1 MKRDARALGATTLLL
16 ILAFCGCGYGSE
28 RRYQGEGRLTVL
40 HRVPATTMKIDFPDF
55 QFDRPLHATY
65 RVAGLPPSNY
75 SYSVGL
81 AVEGPIGR
89 FLPTGSNWPGSQASL
104 RLRLLDAGGRPIVDC
119 GGELYRFNWH
129 SIEGDRPFS
138 RARASS
144 PDVPGVQCVSEFEV
158 SGAQTP
164 ATLVV
169 AYEPEPNSPAV
180 PACVRITSTSWN

>member
-1 MKRDARALGATTLLL
+1 MKRNAMALGAKTLLSV
-16 ILAFCGCGYGSE
+16 LAFCGCGYGGE
-28 RRYQGEGRLTVL
+28 KAYQGEGRLTVL
-40 HRVPATTMKIDFPDF
+40 HRVPATAMKIDFPDF
-55 QFDRPLHATY
+55 QFDKPLHATY

-81 AVEGPIGR
+81 AVEGPIER
-89 FLPTGSNWPGSQASL
+89 FLPTGSDWPGSQASL
-104 RLRLLDAGGRPIVDC
+104 HLRLLDNGGRPIVDC
-119 GGELYRFNWH
+119 SGELYRFNWH

-144 PDVPGVQCVSEFEV
+144 PEMAGAQCMSEFEV
-158 SGAQTP
+158 SNAQAP

-180 PACVRITSTSWN
+180 PACVRITSTYWN